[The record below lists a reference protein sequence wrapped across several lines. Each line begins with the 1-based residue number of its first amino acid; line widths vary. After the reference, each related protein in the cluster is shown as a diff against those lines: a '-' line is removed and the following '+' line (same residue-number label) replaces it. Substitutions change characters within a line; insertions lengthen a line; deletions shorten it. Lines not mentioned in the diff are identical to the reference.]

1 MKGRMMMRRIGL
13 VLCCA
18 VLLVVGAAGCAGGS
32 TDTYKVGYLASQT
45 GPYTALGL
53 DSTAGAQLVVKQIN
67 EAGGINGKQ
76 IELVL
81 VDDKG
86 TSTDSA
92 LGAQKLIEVEG
103 VLTLASATA
112 TALSHSVIPVL
123 NDNETPGLI
132 ISGTGLVN
140 DKLGAWT
147 FKPSASEADYIPLPL
162 RYLRDDMGATTIA
175 AMIENSGY
183 GEGGEHY
190 LKIVAPDMGMEIVE
204 TQYYDPAATD
214 MTPQLANIRSS
225 GAESMFIWG
234 SGPAGALAIKQA
246 REMDIMIPIATTPAQ
261 SSLRYYEAFA
271 DFYEMEPSPGCLDNK
286 PSVWQQL
293 SDSDPDKAMCRDFE
307 AAFSAEHGRIPGIYE
322 AIGASFMWF
331 IADGLERADPDLS
344 DLAKARSQLRDAYE
358 QTENLSVLI
367 GTYTMSPDDHY
378 GRVVPKE
385 VLVSFSDGQK
395 VLIRTHY
402 D

>member
-1 MKGRMMMRRIGL
+1 MRKLAL
-13 VLCCA
+13 VFCCA
-18 VLLVVGAAGCAGGS
+18 ALLVVGAAGCASGGG
-32 TDTYKVGYLASQT
+32 DTYKVGYLASQT
-45 GPYTALGL
+45 GPYAALGL
-53 DSTAGAQLVVKQIN
+53 ASTEGAQLAVKQIN
-67 EAGGINGKQ
+67 DAGGINGKQ

-81 VDDKG
+81 LDDKG

-123 NDNETPGLI
+123 NDNETPGLV
-132 ISGTGLVN
+132 ISGTGLVM
-140 DKLGAWT
+140 DQLGDWT
-147 FKPSASEADYIPLPL
+147 FKPSSCEADYIPLPL

-183 GEGGEHY
+183 GEGGEHF
-190 LKIVAPDMGMEIVE
+190 LKIVAPDMNMEIVE
-204 TQYYDPAATD
+204 TQHFDPGATD

-225 GAESMFIWG
+225 GADSMFIWG

-246 REMDIMIPIATTPAQ
+246 REMGIMIPIATTPAQ
-261 SSLRYYEAFA
+261 SSLSYYEAFQEA
-271 DFYEMEPSPGCLDNK
+271 YEMEPSPGCLDNK
-286 PSVWQQL
+286 PAVWQQL
-293 SDSDPDKAMCRDFE
+293 SDSDTDKEMCRQFE
-307 AAFSAEHGRIPGIYE
+307 EAFSAEYGRIPGIYE
-322 AIGASFMWF
+322 AIGASFIAF

-344 DLAKARSQLRDAYE
+344 DIVKARSQLRDAYE
-358 QTENLSVLI
+358 QTENLSLII
-367 GTYTMSPDDHY
+367 GTYTMSPNDHY

-385 VLVSFSDGQK
+385 VLVTFKDGEK
-395 VLIRTHY
+395 VLLRTHY

>member
-1 MKGRMMMRRIGL
+1 MRKLAL
-13 VLCCA
+13 VFCCVA
-18 VLLVVGAAGCAGGS
+18 LLVVGAAGCASGGG
-32 TDTYKVGYLASQT
+32 DTYKVGYLASQT
-45 GPYTALGL
+45 GPYAALGL
-53 DSTAGAQLVVKQIN
+53 ASTEGAQLAVKQIN
-67 EAGGINGKQ
+67 DAGGINGKQ

-81 VDDKG
+81 LDDKG

-112 TALSHSVIPVL
+112 TALSHSVISVL

-132 ISGTGLVN
+132 ISGTGLVM
-140 DKLGAWT
+140 DQLGDWT
-147 FKPSASEADYIPLPL
+147 FKPSSCEADYIPLPL

-190 LKIVAPDMGMEIVE
+190 LNIVAPDMNMEIVE
-204 TQYYDPAATD
+204 TQHFDPAATD

-271 DFYEMEPSPGCLDNK
+271 EFYEMEPSPACLDNK
-286 PSVWQQL
+286 PTIWQQL
-293 SDSDPDKAMCRDFE
+293 SDSDEDKAMCRQFEEDFN
-307 AAFSAEHGRIPGIYE
+307 AEYGRIPGIYE
-322 AIGASFMWF
+322 AIGASFIWF
-331 IADGLERADPDLS
+331 IADGLERADPDLG
-344 DLAKARSQLRDAYE
+344 DLTKGRSQLRDAYE
-358 QTENLSVLI
+358 ETENLSVII

-378 GRVVPKE
+378 GRTVPKE
-385 VLVSFSDGQK
+385 VLVSFKDGEK
-395 VLIRTHY
+395 ILVRTHY

>member
-1 MKGRMMMRRIGL
+1 MRKLGL
-13 VLCCA
+13 VFCCV
-18 VLLVVGAAGCAGGS
+18 VLLVLSVAGCATGG

-45 GPYTALGL
+45 GPYAPLGL
-53 DSTAGAQLVVKQIN
+53 ASTAGAQLVVKQIN

-81 VDDKG
+81 IDDKG
-86 TSTDSA
+86 TSTDTV
-92 LGAQKLIEVEG
+92 LGAQKLVEVEG
-103 VLTLASATA
+103 VITLASATA
-112 TALSHSVIPVL
+112 TALSHGVIPVL
-123 NDNETPGLI
+123 NDSETPGLI
-132 ISGTGLVN
+132 ISGTGLIN
-140 DKLGAWT
+140 DQLGKWT

-175 AMIENSGY
+175 CMIENSGY

-190 LKIVAPDMGMEIVE
+190 LEIVVPEMDMEIVE
-204 TQYYDPAATD
+204 TQHFDPGATD
-214 MTPQLANIRSS
+214 MAPQLSNISSS
-225 GAESMFIWG
+225 GAEAMFIWG

-246 REMDIMIPIATTPAQ
+246 REMGIMIPIDTTPAQ
-261 SSLRYYEAFA
+261 SSMTYYEAFQEA
-271 DFYEMEPSPGCLDNK
+271 YEMEPSPGCLDNK

-293 SDSDPDKAMCRDFE
+293 PDSDPDKAMCREFE
-307 AAFSAEHGRIPGIYE
+307 EAFSAEHGSIPGIYQ

-344 DLAKARSQLRDAYE
+344 DIVKARSQLRDAYE
-358 QTENLSVLI
+358 QTNNLSLII

-385 VLVSFSDGQK
+385 IIVTFKDGEK
-395 VLIRTHY
+395 VLFRTH
-402 D
+402 DD